1 MTGATFRE
9 VHAGI
14 AAPFHERPNPLTD
27 EEVRELDGY
36 GRLTAFTPL
45 TPRAMDLWQREIFWG
60 RVNQPA
66 SVFDGVLSGEC
77 P

>member
-1 MTGATFRE
+1 MAESAFRE
-9 VHAGI
+9 INAGA
-14 AAPFHERPNPLTD
+14 AAPFSEPPNPLTD
-27 EEVRELDGY
+27 EEVRELDSY

-66 SVFDGVLSGEC
+66 SVFDGVVG
-77 P
+77 